1 MEPPPVIRGKVGEY
15 VSMEIVHINN
25 ASARVHVE
33 LPEGISAAALP
44 VGHFPSEETYCG
56 DWDRTVRVLV
66 CGGGDR
72 TILRVRIDREVKGAR
87 GRIWTSGKPLAGS
100 VRTGPLTV
108 EVTGVA
114 AKPRHDPP
122 AWSRP
127 APGSPEGR
135 RLRAAER
142 SERLL
147 ITGTAGAAALAALF
161 LGARLVR
168 RRRRSTTAGA
178 GGA

>member
-1 MEPPPVIRGKVGEY
+1 MIRGKVGEY
-15 VSMEIVHINN
+15 VSMEIVHTYTP
-25 ASARVHVE
+25 STQVHVE

-56 DWDRTVRVLV
+56 DWDRTVRVLT

-87 GRIWTSGKPLAGS
+87 GRIWTSGEPLPGS

-108 EVTGVA
+108 EVTGVSA
-114 AKPRHDPP
+114 RPEHDPP

-127 APGSPEGR
+127 APGSPDDQ
-135 RLRAAER
+135 RLRAAAR

-147 ITGTAGAAALAALF
+147 TTGAVGAAALAALM
-161 LGARLVR
+161 LGAGLVR
-168 RRRRSTTAGA
+168 KRRRSATAGTRDA
-178 GGA
+178 